1 MTKIAFIP
9 DLMGF
14 YNMLWAA
21 ALPFLRRHPRLART
35 FAQRTDPSHLNP
47 ADVWIQAASAG
58 EALLAACLVQHFS
71 PDRPVRILIT
81 TTTDQGMGILCS
93 ELEKKPVSAKVSLSV
108 AWFPFDMPS
117 VAARAVEAVN
127 PQVMVLVE
135 TELWPAL
142 LHFLNH
148 RHTRV
153 MVVNGRMS
161 VKSRRG
167 YGMTKPL
174 WSNIGLHEIL
184 AVSNPDAERFRQVF
198 EGARVS
204 VMPNIKFE
212 ALAPEAPDITTSVST
227 DIFPCPWPVSV
238 FASIRRQEETQ
249 VLKMIHTLLH
259 QFPGQVMAIF
269 PRHMH
274 RLGFWKRRLKK
285 TETKVYLRSELASPP
300 AEPGIILWDRFG
312 EMRHVFRY
320 AHAVFMGGSLKPL
333 GGQNF
338 LEPLLQG
345 APVVTGP
352 FWDDF
357 FWVGNQI
364 FDTGLVQREKDWQS
378 AAQAMVSLLKHP
390 EDRHCRQ
397 QKAHAYVADRSGGA
411 DMACQSILA
420 ALYDDKNIRPEAG
433 PDPESGRSG

>member
-9 DLMGF
+9 DFMGF

-81 TTTDQGMGILCS
+81 TTTDQGMEILCS
-93 ELEKKPVSAKVSLSV
+93 ELEKKPVSAKVSISV
-108 AWFPFDMPS
+108 AWFPFDIPS
-117 VAARAVEAVN
+117 VAARAVEVVN

-142 LHFLNH
+142 LHFLNR

-153 MVVNGRMS
+153 VVVNGRMS

-167 YGMTKPL
+167 YKMTQCV
-174 WSNIGLHEIL
+174 WSNIGLHQIL
-184 AVSNPDAERFRQVF
+184 AVSDPDAGRFREVF
-198 EGARVS
+198 DGARVS

-212 ALAPEAPDITTSVST
+212 TLTPEAPEIPTSVST

-285 TETKVYLRSELASPP
+285 TGAKVYLRSELASPP

-345 APVVTGP
+345 PPVVTGP

-357 FWVGNQI
+357 FWVGKKV
-364 FDTGLVQREKDWQS
+364 FDTGLVQRKKDWQS
-378 AAQAMVSLLKHP
+378 AAHAMVSFLKHP
-390 EDRHCRQ
+390 EDRTLRQ
-397 QKAHAYVADRSGGA
+397 KKAQAYVAARSGGA

-420 ALYDDKNIRPEAG
+420 ALYDDKKNQ
-433 PDPESGRSG
+433 DKGRTRS